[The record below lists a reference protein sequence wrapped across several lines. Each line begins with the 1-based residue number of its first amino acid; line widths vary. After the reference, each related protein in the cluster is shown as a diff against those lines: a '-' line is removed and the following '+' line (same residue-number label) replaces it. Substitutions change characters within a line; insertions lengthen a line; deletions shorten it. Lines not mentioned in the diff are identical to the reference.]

1 MSRFITLALISLT
14 FTACASTSTSSARD
28 DAHPMCRTNEVLYCA
43 NNGSHH
49 SQRICSCLTQS
60 AARAVVDSL

>member
-1 MSRFITLALISLT
+1 MSRFITLILLSLT
-14 FTACASTSTSSARD
+14 LTACASTSTTSVRD
-28 DAHPMCRTNEVLYCA
+28 DSHPVCHTSEVLYCA

-49 SQRICSCLTQS
+49 SQPICSCLTQS